1 MNSSWDATGKSQ
13 CCGDGDLTTS
23 ALVPGRDPNC
33 DDGQWQTYA
42 PLGCFTDINNTK
54 NQVMAMVPGVSI
66 FAIGVGPAVNPD
78 TLKVIGIYLTFF

>member
-1 MNSSWDATGKSQ
+1 MNSSWDATGKSL

-33 DDGQWQTYA
+33 DDGQWQTYS

-54 NQVMAMVPGVSI
+54 TQVLSMVPGVSI
-66 FAIGVGPAVNPD
+66 FAIGVGPDVNPE
-78 TLKVIGIYLTFF
+78 TLKVIGMIKN